1 MLCEPLPLPETPFSR
16 IDPRL
21 RIVAAVLFSFAVALS
36 SAWPA
41 LWAGFGFAWVAIP
54 LCGLSPWRVLK
65 RIAPAFGFILFLWVV
80 LPFTVPGPSLV
91 LLGPFPVS
99 RPGVAL
105 AGAVSLKASAI
116 LPAITLLMGTLPVAS
131 IGHALQQLRVPEKLV
146 YLLLFCYRYIFV
158 IEEEYRRLERA
169 ARLRSFRPGTNLHT
183 YRTYAYLIAM
193 LFLRAA
199 LRADQVHR
207 AMLCRGFHGRFY
219 ALEESRFRGVDGCWA
234 LVLAIPPVVVT
245 ALQWL
250 LLSHS

>member
-1 MLCEPLPLPETPFSR
+1 MLPEPLPLPDSPFRR

-21 RIVAAVLFSFAVALS
+21 RIVTAVLFSFAVALAS
-36 SAWPA
+36 EWAA
-41 LWAGFGFAWVAIP
+41 LGAGFGCAWLAII

-65 RIAPAFGFILFLWVV
+65 RIAPAFGFILFLWAV
-80 LPFTVPGPSLV
+80 LPLTVPGPAL
-91 LLGPFPVS
+91 LRLGPLPLS
-99 RPGVAL
+99 APGIAL
-105 AGAVSLKASAI
+105 AGGITLKAAAI
-116 LPAITLLMGTLPVAS
+116 LPAITLLIGTLPVAT
-131 IGHALQQLRVPEKLV
+131 IGHALQRLRVPEKLV

-207 AMLCRGFHGRFY
+207 AMLCRGFHGRFHT
-219 ALEESRFRGVDGCWA
+219 LEEIRFRATDRYWA
-234 LVLAIPPVVVT
+234 LALAIPPGIVT

-250 LLSHS
+250 LLHP